1 MTEARFAL
9 SFANLLGYGSALLV
23 LVSFARNFV
32 SFPILLVP
40 LVAIGCALLAM
51 ALRKLRVTASLE
63 KSPVRKLIIS
73 IAYLPEKLSFPK
85 PIRSDIM
92 PFIPVLFIAL
102 VELAYFQ
109 AFPIFPQF
117 RSADFEQHVRI
128 ATDYSHGSVP
138 EISNQV
144 LYYGA
149 EYLLSLGLLLGGIP
163 MATIRYEMAM
173 LVALS
178 PLWFYLASLKLT
190 GSHRVAWMT
199 SLFYSLTGFVWF
211 GMVFVSGL
219 YVNFYGVLAS
229 LLLIVATKDFIA
241 RKVRAW
247 SLVLLSLALVNAF
260 LSHYTILLIVPP
272 LVAFALARSRSER
285 VFGRGLLASMMLLV
299 PLGIGA
305 LLYQGLISTLFGFLG
320 GGATFL
326 GGTWLSQR
334 IPLPSLSYM
343 VAEVNN
349 DWLTAFLLV
358 PAFTIF
364 VAMLARKPSSE
375 RLLLLGWF
383 LVAIGAV
390 PFALISWRFAFVA
403 LVPLILMVGPILS
416 LPIQGIKLKFPKRL
430 SDPLPLNAVGIMALM
445 FFPVFIPSWSS
456 TALVAPFADVQQ
468 ADQQIADYEAM
479 RWMSRNIP
487 GIQGKM
493 SLSVT
498 DWRFIYSPLFGAS
511 EMAYA
516 PDFRIIPTDPF
527 SVASLAINQ
536 SASYVIVTKEMTI
549 PRFPCNK
556 PFDLT
561 LSANATSVKVGDSV
575 RFDMKSNAKVNA
587 SLTLIIEDFG
597 EETGLMNGKAFVV
610 VMFSEEGTYT
620 VYAQLG
626 TMVTYPI
633 KVDVGSNPTPQ
644 FATVGVPERFC
655 DPWFFFT
662 PYSLKGS
669 EIVYENEGAKVFRL

>member
-1 MTEARFAL
+1 MIQNQN
-9 SFANLLGYGSALLV
+9 SFSLKFSQALGYGSALIV

-32 SFPILLVP
+32 SFPVVLVP
-40 LVAIGCALLAM
+40 FVAISCTLLVAIAYNPALN
-51 ALRKLRVTASLE
+51 
-63 KSPVRKLIIS
+63 
-73 IAYLPEKLSFPK
+73 LSFPK
-85 PIRSDIM
+85 PTRSDIM

-128 ATDYSHGSVP
+128 VTDYSHGSVP

-149 EYLLSLGLLLGGIP
+149 EYILSLGLLLGGIP
-163 MATIRYEMAM
+163 MATVRYEMGILA
-173 LVALS
+173 ALS
-178 PLWFYLASLKLT
+178 PLWFYLASFKLT
-190 GSHRVAWMT
+190 DSHRAAWMT
-199 SLFYSLTGFVWF
+199 SLFYSLSGFLWF

-219 YVNFYGVLAS
+219 YVNFYGLLSS
-229 LLLIVATKDFIA
+229 LLLIAAAKDFIA
-241 RKVRAW
+241 RKVGLTGLA
-247 SLVLLSLALVNAF
+247 LLSLALANAF
-260 LSHYTILLIVPP
+260 LSHYTILFIIL
-272 LVAFALARSRSER
+272 LLAAYSLAHSKANH
-285 VFGRGLLASMMLLV
+285 VFRRGLLLCAMLLAPV
-299 PLGIGA
+299 GIGA
-305 LLYQGLISTLFGFLG
+305 LIYQNLISILSASLE
-320 GGATFL
+320 GGAAFY
-326 GGTWLSQR
+326 GGTWLSQH
-334 IPLPSLSYM
+334 IPVLSFGYM

-349 DWLTAFLLV
+349 DWLTALLLI
-358 PAFTIF
+358 PALSIF
-364 VAMLARKPSSE
+364 IMRSVRKPSSE
-375 RLLLLGWF
+375 RLLLIGWF
-383 LVAIGAV
+383 LFPVGMV
-390 PFALISWRFAFVA
+390 PFAPISWRFAFVA
-403 LVPLILMVGPILS
+403 LIPLTMMVGDVLS
-416 LPIQGIKLKFPKRL
+416 LPIRDARFRFPKHL
-430 SDPLPLNAVGIMALM
+430 SDPLPTKMLGVMMLL
-445 FFPVFIPSWSS
+445 FFPVFVPSWSS
-456 TALVAPFADVQQ
+456 TALAAPFADTQQ

-479 RWMSRNIP
+479 RWMSQNLE
-487 GIQGKM
+487 GIQGKR

-536 SASYVIVTKEMTI
+536 GASYVIVTKEMTI

-561 LSANATSVKVGDSV
+561 LSANATSIKVGDSV

-610 VMFSEEGTYT
+610 IMFSKEGTYT

-633 KVDVGSNPTPQ
+633 KVNVGSNPTSR